1 MSVFANKAVKEV
13 KNVAPSEKQEDY
25 YKGFRSAVVLVWIF
39 SNLALSALVLSTG
52 GLQRVTLD
60 TATAENTRNQIYMAV
75 VLWSVAGLSFFRF
88 LGAMWFLVVRLV
100 SRLVVFCFDAR
111 ADIICTDFYGAIV
124 PWCLDIVIMFG
135 YVLGSAFVQDTLYR
149 MCETAWCSFGL
160 HLHLDGWRH
169 GRKFSF
175 HL

>member
-1 MSVFANKAVKEV
+1 MAVFANKAVKEV

-100 SRLVVFCFDAR
+100 SRLVLPYSDANAGGTC
-111 ADIICTDFYGAIV
+111 ADLRGAIV
-124 PWCLDIVIMFG
+124 PWCL
-135 YVLGSAFVQDTLYR
+135 VL
-149 MCETAWCSFGL
+149 
-160 HLHLDGWRH
+160 
-169 GRKFSF
+169 
-175 HL
+175 